1 MAKARGAPIYAELA
15 GIGMNSDAYHMTAPS
30 ENGEG
35 ARDCMLLALEDAGLE
50 PESVDYINAHGTSTP
65 AGDIAE
71 TLAIKQA
78 FGAHAHKLA
87 ISSTKSMTGHMLGGG
102 GGGGGGRRSFSA
114 HSAIRSPLPPST
126 TRRRT
131 RTATSITCPT
141 THAR

>member
-87 ISSTKSMTGHMLGGG
+87 ISSTKSMTGHMLGAA
-102 GGGGGGRRSFSA
+102 GGGRRSFSA